1 MCCGEATKEAS
12 RMGQGRRTR
21 KECLNRGQQHEA
33 SKRPLSLVNQHRRH
47 LGVLREKETV
57 RKNLADHGKT

>member
-1 MCCGEATKEAS
+1 
-12 RMGQGRRTR
+12 MGQGRRTR
-21 KECLNRGQQHEA
+21 KEGLNRGQQHEA

-47 LGVLREKETV
+47 RGVLREKETV